1 MPTAHHN
8 QQLKKKPVTFRHRR
22 SFPVRR
28 TLALSLTTATLLA
41 GCGKPE
47 PQAGKWLTVN
57 TARITEASFQ
67 PSIEA
72 ISLLESTTTVSLR
85 PETDG
90 RVVKVLARDGEQ
102 VKAGQ
107 PIIELDNVQQSA
119 ALNAAQAQARTDKL
133 NAERYEF
140 LYRNGAASAKQRD
153 QYVTQAIASRDQALA
168 DAATLGYK
176 FVRSPINGV
185 VGDLDSVKLG
195 DYVKAGQAI
204 TGIVTTPP
212 SGP

>member
-1 MPTAHHN
+1 M
-8 QQLKKKPVTFRHRR
+8 
-22 SFPVRR
+22 RR

-41 GCGKPE
+41 GCGKTE
-47 PQAGKWLTVN
+47 PQGGKWLTVN
-57 TARITEASFQ
+57 TAPITEASFQ

-119 ALNAAQAQARTDKL
+119 ALNAAQAQART
-133 NAERYEF
+133 
-140 LYRNGAASAKQRD
+140 
-153 QYVTQAIASRDQALA
+153 V
-168 DAATLGYK
+168 
-176 FVRSPINGV
+176 PM
-185 VGDLDSVKLG
+185 VKLIMKDRCVSTHSRPDTSG
-195 DYVKAGQAI
+195 RPVALTIPI
-204 TGIVTTPP
+204 TGGQRTSSVSSARVLLRERT
-212 SGP
+212 

>member
-1 MPTAHHN
+1 M
-8 QQLKKKPVTFRHRR
+8 
-22 SFPVRR
+22 
-28 TLALSLTTATLLA
+28 LLA
-41 GCGKPE
+41 GCGKSE
-47 PQAGKWLTVN
+47 PAAGKWLTVN

-90 RVVKVLARDGEQ
+90 RVVRVLARDGEQ

-176 FVRSPINGV
+176 FVRSPIN
-185 VGDLDSVKLG
+185 LSL
-195 DYVKAGQAI
+195 I
-204 TGIVTTPP
+204 HI
-212 SGP
+212 